1 MSQPE
6 CTQALLRLLAGY
18 GVDTVFGIPGN
29 HTVELY
35 RHLPASGIR
44 HVTCRHE
51 QGAGFMAD
59 GYARATG
66 RPGVCLLISGPGLLN
81 AATAIAQARA
91 DSVPLLVITAVAGR
105 PQLGLEHGTLHEL
118 PDQQATAS
126 GFCRWSH
133 TLLDADNLPE
143 VVYRAFAS
151 FASQRPG
158 PVHVEIPLD
167 LLRAPC
173 RAPLTPHTL
182 PRPPA
187 PHPDD
192 VAAAARRLGAARRP
206 LILAGG
212 GAVAAGSALC
222 ALAERLDAPVLNTV
236 NGKGTCPPGHPQHV
250 GGSPS
255 LPCLRAAIQEADA
268 LLAVGTELAET
279 EFDLLMAGPP
289 AFPEGLIRLDLDPA
303 QLGRNAVAAL
313 PLLGAADPG
322 LQALTDAVPARAA
335 TGARAAALRTAK
347 SREAHWHPEMAE
359 FLDVL
364 SAAAPGALLVGDST
378 RPTYYAAWQHEC
390 PAPRRYF
397 HSVSGFGT
405 LGYAIPAAFGA
416 AASVA
421 ASAGPA
427 AAGAGAVIAL
437 IGDGGAQFTL
447 PELATG
453 ADLGLSVPVI
463 VWHNDGY
470 EEIANSMAGAGVPAE
485 STRVRAPDFERAAA
499 AHHCHYARAR
509 DLAQLRSALTTALG
523 GDRPTLIE
531 VLQGDFLSR
540 PSGGWYL

>member
-1 MSQPE
+1 MSHPE
-6 CTQALLRLLAGY
+6 CSQALLSLLAGY

-105 PQLGLEHGTLHEL
+105 AQLGLQHGTLHEL

-133 TLLDADNLPE
+133 TLLDVDNLPE
-143 VVYRAFAS
+143 ILYQAFAS
-151 FASQRPG
+151 FACQRPG

-167 LLRAPC
+167 LLRATC
-173 RAPLTPHTL
+173 RAPLSPRTL

-192 VAAAARRLGAARRP
+192 VAAAAQRLGAARRP

-212 GAVAAGSALC
+212 GAAGAGAALC
-222 ALAERLDAPVLNTV
+222 DLAERLDAPVLNTV
-236 NGKGTCPPGHPQHV
+236 NAKGVCPPGHPQHV

-255 LPCLRAAIQEADA
+255 LPCLRAAMAEADA

-289 AFPEGLIRLDLDPA
+289 TLPEGLIRLDLDPA
-303 QLGRNAVAAL
+303 QLGRNARAAL
-313 PLLGAADPG
+313 PLLGDAQAG
-322 LQALTDAVPARAA
+322 LRALADAVPARTA
-335 TGARAAALRTAK
+335 TGERAAALRTA
-347 SREAHWHPEMAE
+347 RTEEAHWHPEMAE

-364 SAAAPGALLVGDST
+364 RAAAPGALLVGDST

-416 AASVA
+416 AGAP
-421 ASAGPA
+421 AGAGSA
-427 AAGAGAVIAL
+427 AAGSGAVIAL

-453 ADLGLSVPVI
+453 ADLGLAVPVI

-470 EEIANSMAGAGVPAE
+470 EEIANSMAGVGVPAD
-485 STRVRAPDFERAAA
+485 STRVRAPDFERAAT

-509 DLAQLRSALTTALG
+509 DLEQLRAALTTALG
-523 GDRPTLIE
+523 GDRPTVIE
-531 VLQGDFLSR
+531 VLQADFLTR
-540 PSGGWYL
+540 PSGGWYG